1 MAELLES
8 VEKFNFKDKEAW
20 KKAIDAAPNSSW
32 VESRNLG
39 ANKKSKYVPIAIQ
52 QALAD
57 IFFDE
62 INVIEEK
69 YQVIINEILC
79 TVKISAL
86 PSYPNAEHQTFTGTG
101 SKPIQTDANSSVY
114 KFPLG
119 KKTNALEYNAPAA
132 RSAAITNA
140 LTTKGNVF
148 GRNLGRAVS
157 IDYNFRSREEKPKK
171 VKKSK
176 KTKDAKK

>member
-1 MAELLES
+1 MADSEEQ
-8 VEKFNFKDKEAW
+8 FNFADKQAW
-20 KKAIDAAPNSSW
+20 KKAIDAAPNSGW

-39 ANKKSKYVPIAIQ
+39 GSKKSKYVPIAIQ
-52 QALAD
+52 QALGD

-62 INVIEEK
+62 INVIEENYK
-69 YQVIINEILC
+69 VIVNEVLC

-86 PSYPNAEHQTFTGTG
+86 PSYPNSEYQSFTGTG
-101 SKPIQTDANSSVY
+101 SKPVQTNAGSVVH

-132 RSAAITNA
+132 RAAAITNA

-157 IDYNFRSREEKPKK
+157 IDFNFRSREDKK
-171 VKKSK
+171 KKK
-176 KTKDAKK
+176 KTKNKKKDA